1 MIGYQPKGQAKAM
14 VGKPPAGRY
23 QVVIKGVEHSRSQAD
38 TCDRM
43 SFQFEVID
51 GDYTGKIIYSILNL
65 NHVESEASNKN
76 AEEKMDALCWA
87 LRLPQGWTPETVGSI
102 YDIPILLDVYMGEFN
117 GKEKYEI
124 GLFEQVPNK
133 LAAQLPAQKVA
144 APPVQQPPAPPAP
157 NTNTNINTAPAA
169 QPAFPAWT
177 PSGPGA

>member
-23 QVVIKGVEHSRSQAD
+23 RVVIKGVEHSRSQSN

-51 GDYTGKIIYSILNL
+51 GPYTGKNIYCNLNL
-65 NHVESEASNKN
+65 NHTTSEASNKN

-87 LRLPQGWTPETVGSI
+87 LNLPRGWTPDTVGTI
-102 YDIPILLDVYMGEFN
+102 CNIPILLDVYMGEFN

-124 GLFEQVPNK
+124 GLFDQVPNK
-133 LAAQLPAQKVA
+133 HAGQLPGQKVA
-144 APPVQQPPAPPAP
+144 PPAQPPSAPPAP
-157 NTNTNINTAPAA
+157 NNNINTAPAT
-169 QPAFPAWT
+169 QPKFPAWS
-177 PSGPGA
+177 PPGPAA